1 MHHTTPMHQRPSYLV
16 WIEVAGIVGLGA
28 LLLGLPAVL
37 ALEMTGGGG
46 SGGGAI
52 AGGGGGPSAPPAT
65 ARGARP
71 APTPIPGL
79 SPGPSSGGGA
89 FSGGAFSGRAS
100 SPTPFSDGWQ
110 AQAAPDLAGSG
121 GPASPVGGAVG
132 SGLASNGDLPGGR
145 AVGPSG
151 SVGGRAV
158 GGAGFGAS
166 PSGGPSPSVGV
177 GGGPSGGGSSEG
189 GPALAA
195 RGPTAGAGGLGA
207 AARSGR
213 SPETTSSLRSGR
225 RSGGDRAAREDA
237 EQLAGTMQALSGQ
250 LRQMGGAQSQ
260 GAPAEPQDSG
270 PSSPDDPSRR
280 EPGSPENVPI
290 GDHLHWLAVAGIL
303 WGAWRIGRGA

>member
-16 WIEVAGIVGLGA
+16 WIEIAGLVGLLA

-79 SPGPSSGGGA
+79 SPGPSSGGGV

-132 SGLASNGDLPGGR
+132 SGAASGGETPSGR

-151 SVGGRAV
+151 SAGGGAV

-225 RSGGDRAAREDA
+225 RSGGDRAARKEA
-237 EQLAGTMQALSGQ
+237 EQLAGTMRALSGR
-250 LRQMGGAQSQ
+250 LGQMDGGSSQSASETQ
-260 GAPAEPQDSG
+260 ADSDPG
-270 PSSPDDPSRR
+270 SPDDPDRR
-280 EPGSPENVPI
+280 NPGSPSNVPI
-290 GDHLHWLAVAGIL
+290 GDHLHWLAVLGVL

>member
-16 WIEVAGIVGLGA
+16 WIEIAGIVGLGA

-37 ALEMTGGGG
+37 ALEMMSGGG

-65 ARGARP
+65 ARRTRP

-89 FSGGAFSGRAS
+89 FSGRA

-121 GPASPVGGAVG
+121 GPASPVGGGTVG
-132 SGLASNGDLPGGR
+132 DGGASNGDLPGGR

-151 SVGGRAV
+151 PVGGGVVGGR
-158 GGAGFGAS
+158 GFGAS
-166 PSGGPSPSVGV
+166 PSGGPSPSVRV
-177 GGGPSGGGSSEG
+177 GGGPSGGGTSEN

-195 RGPTAGAGGLGA
+195 RRPTAGTGGLGA
-207 AARSGR
+207 AA
-213 SPETTSSLRSGR
+213 RSGR
-225 RSGGDRAAREDA
+225 RSGGDRAAREEA

-260 GAPAEPQDSG
+260 GASAEQIDSDPG
-270 PSSPDDPSRR
+270 SPDDPDRR
-280 EPGSPENVPI
+280 DPGSPSDIPI
-290 GDHLHWLAVAGIL
+290 GDHLHWLVVAGVL
-303 WGAWRIGRGA
+303 WGAWQIGRGA